1 MISAGD
7 LSVNGTDGGGDSGEE
22 SYLRDNY
29 GFRTGITAEMHDGE
43 NNRQSETDLDERSS
57 LENTSVE
64 ETFTSVGSGH
74 SENANDESFIRRSI
88 ETRGPDDDN
97 CDERQQI
104 NERQLYQPNEV
115 HSDINQT
122 RHTSGDMPSFAGP
135 KLRTNALYFTNK
147 ALDYSK
153 PLNV

>member
-22 SYLRDNY
+22 NYLRDNY

-57 LENTSVE
+57 IENSSVE

-74 SENANDESFIRRSI
+74 SENANDESFIWRSI
-88 ETRGPDDDN
+88 ETRGPDDDY
-97 CDERQQI
+97 CDERQI
-104 NERQLYQPNEV
+104 NNREHYQPNEV

-122 RHTSGDMPSFAGP
+122 RNTSGDMPSFSRP
-135 KLRTNALYFTNK
+135 NLRLNFTNK
-147 ALDYSK
+147 AYDYSR
-153 PLNV
+153 PFNV

>member
-22 SYLRDNY
+22 NYLRDNY
-29 GFRTGITAEMHDGE
+29 GFRTGITADMHDGE

-57 LENTSVE
+57 IENSSVE
-64 ETFTSVGSGH
+64 ETFTSVGSGL
-74 SENANDESFIRRSI
+74 SEIANNESSVRRSI

-97 CDERQQI
+97 CDERQI

-122 RHTSGDMPSFAGP
+122 RHTSGNMPSFAGP
-135 KLRTNALYFTNK
+135 KLRTNVLYLTNK
-147 ALDYSK
+147 AFDYSK

>member
-57 LENTSVE
+57 IENSSVE
-64 ETFTSVGSGH
+64 ETFTSVGSRH
-74 SENANDESFIRRSI
+74 SETANDESFIRRSI
-88 ETRGPDDDN
+88 ETRGPDDY